1 MLSARVVGVVY
12 EAVSREKELWRAVGY
27 RKPDDAAVSITASLA
42 RTRGMRKH
50 RTTWTDG
57 AEHAQEK
64 ADAGDSLLERAA
76 DEATGKRRI
85 KLMDVL

>member
-57 AEHAQEK
+57 AEHARK
-64 ADAGDSLLERAA
+64 TPMRA
-76 DEATGKRRI
+76 TRC
-85 KLMDVL
+85 